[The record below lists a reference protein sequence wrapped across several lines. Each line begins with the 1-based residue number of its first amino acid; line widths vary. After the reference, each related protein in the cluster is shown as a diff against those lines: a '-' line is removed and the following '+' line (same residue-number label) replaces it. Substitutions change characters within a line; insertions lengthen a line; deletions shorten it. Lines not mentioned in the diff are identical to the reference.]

1 VRRKFR
7 NEVLPE
13 FRVPMTRMLFRKIQ
27 YYVGY
32 QEVDRELAYLNG
44 VGSFLLRTL
53 LGLLIVLT
61 ALLA

>member
-1 VRRKFR
+1 
-7 NEVLPE
+7 LPE